1 MEMLSGKKPL
11 PANDMSTGKGLKW
24 RFVYLF
30 VLLNQGD
37 DRMKRLMI
45 LSLMFLGILL
55 VAPAFSHH
63 AAEGIVSD
71 DIWQRI
77 DSMLEDADSPHLNID
92 FDNVMDSMGV
102 AETRGGGEY
111 CSGNNDCGGQMLLE
125 TSIVVPTEYADDY
138 LMYIDLVVAESNRT
152 PSGKVNSGRAPTLEV
167 IVEDLEDDFT
177 QIFLYEPIGSGRS
190 QIPDEQGSKGKR

>member
-1 MEMLSGKKPL
+1 
-11 PANDMSTGKGLKW
+11 
-24 RFVYLF
+24 
-30 VLLNQGD
+30 
-37 DRMKRLMI
+37 MKRLMI

-55 VAPAFSHH
+55 VAPAWSHH

-102 AETRGGGEY
+102 AETPGGGEY

-125 TSIVVPTEYADDY
+125 TSIVVPTEYADEY
-138 LMYIDLVVAESNRT
+138 LIYVDFVVDDSNRA
-152 PSGKVNSGRAPTLEV
+152 PSGKVSSGRAPTLEV

-177 QIFLYEPIGSGRS
+177 QIFLYEPIGSGQS
-190 QIPDEQGSKGKR
+190 QMPDDDASKKGR